1 MAYRYKKHA
10 CGWIQK
16 IGNPTPEEQRE
27 FFKRAVGVV
36 RFPSIDHRLK
46 KKAKADSKSDS
57 KQPK

>member
-27 FFKRAVGVV
+27 FFKRATGVV

-46 KKAKADSKSDS
+46 KAKQET